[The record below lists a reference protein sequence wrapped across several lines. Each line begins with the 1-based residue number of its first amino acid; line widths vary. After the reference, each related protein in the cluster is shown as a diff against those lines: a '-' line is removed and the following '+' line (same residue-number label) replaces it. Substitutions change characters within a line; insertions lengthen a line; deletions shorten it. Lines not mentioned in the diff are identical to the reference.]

1 MGKYLPVFFLFCV
14 FNSCSS
20 EKVIKE
26 NPTFADIC
34 ENTSLYEGVKI
45 SSDIKIIGWSS
56 KNCKF
61 HINALSSA
69 INRSDWIVEENGY
82 SLYVTGGQPKEIN
95 LFELPKG
102 GIQAKLTSIVR
113 KTKDKVFLEFIELN
127 IIK

>member
-1 MGKYLPVFFLFCV
+1 MGKYLPVLFLFCV

-34 ENTSLYEGVKI
+34 ENISLYEGARI
-45 SSDIKIIGWSS
+45 SSDIRIVGWSS

-61 HINALSSA
+61 HDNTLSSS

-82 SLYVTGGQPKEIN
+82 CMYVTGGQPKEIN
-95 LFELPKG
+95 LFELPKDG
-102 GIQAKLTSIVR
+102 MKAKLTSIVK
-113 KTKDKVFLEFIELN
+113 KTKDKVYLEFVDLS